1 MLVTLD
7 TNVLYQA
14 LRSSGGASHC
24 ILSQVR
30 QGKIHIALSV
40 SLFSEYEDVLKR
52 EKSLEEFGMDR
63 DDVDKFLRFIAF
75 VGIPCATY
83 FLFRPNLRDEKDN
96 MVLEAAVSSQS
107 DYLITS
113 NIKDFSGAELRF
125 DQLKIVTPGEFVKIW
140 RRLHGEG

>member
-1 MLVTLD
+1 MTLD

-14 LRSSGGASHC
+14 LRSADGASHY

-30 QGKIHIALSV
+30 QRNIHIAFSV
-40 SLFSEYEDVLKR
+40 ALFNEYEDVLKR
-52 EKSLEEFGMDR
+52 SASLEAFGMNASDI
-63 DDVDKFLRFIAF
+63 DKFLRFIAF
-75 VGIPCATY
+75 AGVPCATY

-96 MVLEAAVSSQS
+96 MVLEAAISSQS

-125 DQLKIVTPGEFVKIW
+125 DQIRIETPTEFVKIW
-140 RRLHGEG
+140 RKLHGKG